1 MSSLSLVR
9 RRGVV
14 IAVLGALLAGLLLLV
29 PTAGAPAAD
38 PTGKVR
44 GNIFGKAGGAPL
56 KLKMLIF
63 KADWTYLSARNVFGS
78 AYSISLPEGNYH
90 LQFVDKRPSYDVSK
104 FAPTDVF
111 VKVRSGSTS
120 SQDVRMRKGAAI
132 TGTVF
137 AGGKPGAKARVV
149 AANPN
154 EQSFET
160 VANDKGQFAIGG
172 LPAASYSVFTY
183 DRRKQFVGKSSY
195 IRNLGAGKF
204 ANVRISLPKKAGGL
218 LVDLYAGGKPLQG
231 TTFATAISRRT
242 GQFWTSKVR
251 KGSVTFQGLFP
262 GRYRIVVPDV
272 GRWIG
277 RTGSVKNGVVRPG
290 RTAFGSFKLTQK
302 GGAFTGRIV
311 REDGG
316 MPMGGATV
324 RLFDK
329 SGAMVS
335 ETATSS
341 TGYFLVGGKLRA
353 QSGMTLVA
361 FNSFDAN
368 YDRISLEGLSIQLNQ
383 DKSLGTL
390 VMPRAEASA
399 RR

>member
-1 MSSLSLVR
+1 MSSLTLGR
-9 RRGVV
+9 RRGLV
-14 IAVLGALLAGLLLLV
+14 IALLGALLAGLLLLV

-44 GNIFGKAGGAPL
+44 GNVFGRTGGAPL
-56 KLKMLIF
+56 KLKMLVF
-63 KADWTYLSARNVFGS
+63 KGDWTYLSTRNVFGG
-78 AYSISLPEGNYH
+78 AYSISLPAGNYH
-90 LQFVDKRPSYDVSK
+90 LQLVDRRPSYDVGK

-111 VKVRSGSTS
+111 VKVRGNTTS
-120 SQDVRMRKGAAI
+120 VRNVRMRKGAAI

-137 AGGKPGAKARVV
+137 AGGRPGAKARVV
-149 AANPN
+149 AANPS

-160 VANDKGQFAIGG
+160 VADDKGRFALGG
-172 LPAASYSVFTY
+172 LPAGNYSVFTY
-183 DRRKQFVGKSSY
+183 DRRKVFVARSSY
-195 IRNLGAGKF
+195 VPRLGAGEF
-204 ANVRISLPKKAGGL
+204 ADVRISLPKRAGGL

-231 TTFATAISRRT
+231 TGFATAISRRT
-242 GQFWTSKVR
+242 GQFWTAR
-251 KGSVTFQGLFP
+251 IRRGSASFQGLFP

-277 RTGSVKNGVVRPG
+277 RTGSVRNGVVRPG
-290 RTAFGSFKLTQK
+290 RTAFGSFRLTQK

-316 MPMGGATV
+316 MPMQGATV
-324 RLFDK
+324 RLFDE

-335 ETATSS
+335 ETTTST
-341 TGYFLVGGKLRA
+341 TGYFLVGGRLRP

-361 FNSFDAN
+361 FNTYDTN
-368 YDRISLEGLSIQLNQ
+368 YARISREGLGIRLDQ

-390 VMPRAEASA
+390 VMPRAGSA
-399 RR
+399 R

>member
-1 MSSLSLVR
+1 MSSFTILR
-9 RRGVV
+9 RRSLV

-44 GNIFGKAGGAPL
+44 GNIFGKANGAPL
-56 KLKMLIF
+56 KLKMLVF
-63 KADWTYLSARNVFGS
+63 KGDWTYLNARNVFGG
-78 AYSISLPEGNYH
+78 AYSISLPAGNYH
-90 LQFVDKRPSYDVSK
+90 LQFVDKRPSYDVKK

-111 VKVRSGSTS
+111 VKVQANTTS
-120 SQDVRMRKGAAI
+120 VKNVRMRKGAAI

-172 LPAASYSVFTY
+172 LPAGSYSIFTY
-183 DRRKQFVGKSSY
+183 DRTKKFVGKSSFV
-195 IRNLGAGKF
+195 RNLGAGKF
-204 ANVRISLPKKAGGL
+204 ANVRIALSQKAGGL

-251 KGSVTFQGLFP
+251 QGSVSFQGLFP
-262 GRYRIVVPDV
+262 GRYRLVLPDV
-272 GRWIG
+272 GRYFG
-277 RTGSVKNGVVRPG
+277 RTGSVTNGVVRPG

-302 GGAFTGRIV
+302 GGAFTGKIV

-316 MPMGGATV
+316 MPMQGATV

-329 SGAMVS
+329 SGAVLS
-335 ETATSS
+335 ETTTSTS
-341 TGYFLVGGKLRA
+341 GYFFVGGRLRS

-361 FNSFDAN
+361 FNSFDSN
-368 YDRISLEGLSIQLNQ
+368 YDRITLEALSIQLNQ

-390 VMPRAEASA
+390 VMPRAQASA